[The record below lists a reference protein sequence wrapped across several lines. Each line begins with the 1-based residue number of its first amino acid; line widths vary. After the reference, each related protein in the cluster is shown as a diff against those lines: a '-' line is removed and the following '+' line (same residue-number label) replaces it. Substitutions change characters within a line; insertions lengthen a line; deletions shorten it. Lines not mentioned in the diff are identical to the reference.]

1 MTPPASSATL
11 TPADFTFSWNCIP
24 DIPLAE
30 RFAAVRDAGFRDIGL
45 SIRWMTEFLID
56 HSLSEVD
63 DLLDE
68 FGLVVT
74 ELEAARVM
82 LSDPDPRLVVAAT
95 LAEHF
100 HPQRLQATGDFDGTF
115 EDAARYAGVVADQF
129 AEFGTEIVLEP
140 LPFTNMTTP
149 ADSVRII
156 ELAGRKN
163 ISICMDVWHLYRNQ
177 LPLSALDDAWPHIS
191 TLQFNDGTIEQ
202 EEQDLRDDCLH
213 NRRILGEGEFDL
225 IGLLRERDKRRPDT
239 TFSIEVINT
248 GLRAQ
253 DPALTARQ
261 IAQGIS
267 NVISLLQ

>member
-1 MTPPASSATL
+1 
-11 TPADFTFSWNCIP
+11 
-24 DIPLAE
+24 
-30 RFAAVRDAGFRDIGL
+30 
-45 SIRWMTEFLID
+45 MTEFLID
-56 HSLSEVD
+56 HSLTEVD

-74 ELEAARVM
+74 EIEAARVM
-82 LSDPDPRLVVAAT
+82 LADPDPRLVVAAT

-100 HPQRLQATGDFDGTF
+100 RPQRLQATGDFDGTF

-177 LPLSALDDAWPHIS
+177 LPLSVLDDAWPHIS
-191 TLQFNDGTIEQ
+191 TLQFNDGTIDQ
-202 EEQDLRDDCLH
+202 EESDLRDDCLH

-239 TFSIEVINT
+239 TLSIEVINT

-267 NVISLLQ
+267 NVILLLQ